1 MDYPV
6 PIFSGKIK
14 SESVGWIALFVV
26 TNVAITSRTSPQ
38 PEIADE
44 EPVMVDARIRA
55 LEAELAAARIRIAE
69 LEVRAERDDLLDI
82 FNRRGFLRELHRAL
96 AYRGRY
102 GGGIAV
108 LLFDVDLLKPVNDT
122 FGHAAGDAVL
132 RAVVETVQRHVR
144 ASDVV
149 GRLGGDEFAVL
160 LWNVADAGPA
170 GKAAMLEQAVDELR
184 LVFDGQEIGVGI
196 SVGAAVAE
204 PGDDAAM
211 VLERADRAMYA
222 RKAQRG
228 AGRSVP
234 VRSQHPP
241 FRR

>member
-1 MDYPV
+1 M
-6 PIFSGKIK
+6 
-14 SESVGWIALFVV
+14 V
-26 TNVAITSRTSPQ
+26 TNVAITSTTSPQ

-44 EPVMVDARIRA
+44 AGATVDARIRA
-55 LEAELAAARIRIAE
+55 LEAELAAAHVRIAE
-69 LEVRAERDDLLDI
+69 LEVRAERDDLVDV

-96 AYRGRY
+96 AYRERY

-108 LLFDVDLLKPVNDT
+108 LMFDVDLLKPVNDT

-160 LWNVADAGPA
+160 LWNIADEMLA
-170 GKAAMLEQAVDELR
+170 GKAAMLEQAVDELKLIFNGR
-184 LVFDGQEIGVGI
+184 EIRAGI
-196 SVGAAVAE
+196 SVGAAVAQF
-204 PGDDAAM
+204 GDNAAT
-211 VLERADRAMYA
+211 VLERADRAMYT

-228 AGRSVP
+228 ARRGVP
-234 VRSQHPP
+234 V
-241 FRR
+241 